1 MIGNS
6 NDDQTN
12 FPQKL
17 LLFDAQVSRPCNGSC
32 SPVNTKLSKSLLSR
46 IMQLGGF
53 MKPFL
58 KSMYAIEKLGAEVLG
73 R

>member
-17 LLFDAQVSRPCNGSC
+17 LLFDAQVSRPCKAFVNGSC
-32 SPVNTKLSKSLLSR
+32 SPVNTKL
-46 IMQLGGF
+46 
-53 MKPFL
+53 
-58 KSMYAIEKLGAEVLG
+58 
-73 R
+73 